1 MADIQA
7 FGSNPAPVEGVGGWL
22 LGQHRGPLT
31 VTDDFSV
38 LDDPVEQQDF
48 TQDCEVQGRPAC
60 ESVLLVQGMYCAA
73 CSDAVES
80 ALAGKPGVL
89 SAQVHAATRRL
100 IVRWDPERVLI
111 SELARAVGAAGYRLL
126 PLQQALSVSQRQ
138 AETRKALWRL
148 FVAGFCM
155 MQVMMYTTPMYVTE
169 PGEIAPDL
177 LHLLRW
183 ACWILSVPVLLF
195 ASGPFFGN
203 AWRDL
208 RRGRIGM
215 DTPVSIGILVTFIAS
230 SGATFDPTGPWGS
243 EIWYDSLTM
252 FVFFLLGG
260 RYLEL
265 KARDRTA
272 GALDALINRLPER
285 CERQQADGAFESIS
299 LKRLQPGDVVRV
311 QAGQA
316 FPGDGLLLSASATV
330 DEALLTGESHPV
342 TRRQG
347 ESLVAGSYNLA
358 GAALM
363 RIERLGR
370 DTRFAQIVQL
380 MERASTEKPRL
391 AQLADRIAAPFLLT
405 VLLAAALSG
414 WWWWQIDPD
423 QAIAVAVAV
432 LIVTCPCALSLATP
446 VAMLASAG
454 ALAKRGVLVR
464 RLQAFEVLAGIDT
477 VVFDKTGTLTRDRLV
492 LSQVLVRPG
501 LAPAQALQQAAP
513 LASASLHPVSRAIAR
528 AAQEQDLALPAFNEV
543 QELPGLGLQAGQGD
557 SLLKLGSARFC
568 GLDEA
573 GLLGA
578 GQAVEGQP
586 CCYLVDAS
594 GWLATFVLDEGVREE
609 AAAVVAQLQA
619 LGLETRLL
627 SGDQAQAA
635 ERVARQLGITQVV
648 AQASPERKL
657 AEVLAL
663 QQQGH
668 RLAMVGDGLN
678 DGPVLAR
685 ADCSFALG
693 HGAPLAQAQSDFV
706 VQSGQLDELV
716 AAIVLARKTLLVVR
730 QNLLW
735 AAVYNLVAV
744 PLALVG
750 WMPPWLAG
758 LGMAASSLLVI
769 GNALRLARPSQSRP
783 V

>member
-1 MADIQA
+1 MADPLA
-7 FGSNPAPVEGVGGWL
+7 LGSNPAPVEGVGGWL

-48 TQDCEVQGRPAC
+48 TQDCEVKGQPAC

-80 ALAGKPGVL
+80 AVVGRPGVL

-100 IVRWDPERVLI
+100 ILRWDPAQVRI
-111 SELARAVGAAGYRLL
+111 SELARAVGDAGYRLL
-126 PLQQALSVSQRQ
+126 PLQQALSVSERQ

-195 ASGPFFGN
+195 ASGPFFAN

-208 RRGRIGM
+208 KRGRIGM
-215 DTPVSIGILVTFIAS
+215 DTPVSIGILVTFVAS
-230 SGATFDPTGPWGS
+230 SGATFDPTGPWGH

-285 CERQQADGAFESIS
+285 CERQQADGSFESIS
-299 LKRLQPGDVVRV
+299 LKRLQVGDIVRV

-316 FPGDGLLLSASATV
+316 FPGDGRLLSAGATV

-391 AQLADRIAAPFLLT
+391 AQLADRIAAPFLVV

-446 VAMLASAG
+446 VAMLAAAG

-492 LSQVLVRPG
+492 LGQILLRPG
-501 LAPAQALQQAAP
+501 LTSRQALELAAP
-513 LASASLHPVSRAIAR
+513 LASVSLHPVSRAVAR
-528 AAQEQDLALPAFNEV
+528 AAEEQGLSLPAFSEV

-568 GLDEA
+568 ALDEA
-573 GLLGA
+573 ALLEA
-578 GQAVEGQP
+578 GRTLADQP

-594 GWLATFVLDEGVREE
+594 GWLATFLLDEGVREE
-609 AAAVVAQLQA
+609 APAVVAELHA

-627 SGDQAQAA
+627 SGDQLQAA
-635 ERVARQLGITQVV
+635 ERVARQLGIQQVV

-663 QQQGH
+663 QEQGH

-685 ADCSFALG
+685 ADSSFALG
-693 HGAPLAQAQSDFV
+693 HGAPLAQAQSDFL

-716 AAIVLARKTLLVVR
+716 EAIRLARKTLAIVR

-735 AAVYNLVAV
+735 AAIYNLVAV
-744 PLALVG
+744 PLALAG

-769 GNALRLARPSQSRP
+769 GNALRLARSPQSRL

>member
-1 MADIQA
+1 MADTPT
-7 FGSNPAPVEGVGGWL
+7 FVSSPAPTQGAGSWL
-22 LGQHRGPLT
+22 LGRHRGPLT

-48 TQDCEVQGRPAC
+48 TQDCEVQGQLAC

-80 ALAGKPGVL
+80 AIAGKPGVL

-100 IVRWDPERVLI
+100 IVRWDPARTRI
-111 SELARAVGAAGYRLL
+111 SELARAVGDAGYRLL
-126 PLQQALSVSQRQ
+126 PLQQALSVSERQ

-195 ASGPFFGN
+195 ASGPFFRS

-208 RRGRIGM
+208 RRGRVGM
-215 DTPVSIGILVTFIAS
+215 DTPVSIGILVTFVAS
-230 SGATFDPTGPWGS
+230 SGATFDPAGPWGS

-285 CERQQADGAFESIS
+285 CERQLADGSFEAVS
-299 LKRLQPGDVVRV
+299 LKRLQLADIVRV

-316 FPGDGLLLSASATV
+316 FPGDGLLLSDGATV

-363 RIERLGR
+363 RVERLGR

-391 AQLADRIAAPFLLT
+391 AQLADRIAAPFLVA

-423 QAIAVAVAV
+423 RAIAVAVAV

-446 VAMLASAG
+446 VAMLAAAG

-464 RLQAFEVLAGIDT
+464 RLQAFEELAGIDT
-477 VVFDKTGTLTRDRLV
+477 VVFDKTGTLTRDRVV
-492 LSQVLVRPG
+492 LRQTMTRADLTAG
-501 LAPAQALQQAAP
+501 QALALAAP
-513 LASASLHPVSRAIAR
+513 LARASLHPVSRAIAR
-528 AAQEQDLALPAFNEV
+528 AAQADGLPEAAFLEV
-543 QELPGLGLQAGQGD
+543 QELPGLGLQSGSDGAM
-557 SLLKLGSARFC
+557 LRLGSATLC

-573 GLLGA
+573 DLLREGR
-578 GQAVEGQP
+578 AVADQP
-586 CCYLVDAS
+586 CAYLADVA
-594 GWLATFVLDEGVREE
+594 GWVATFVLDEGVREE
-609 AAAVVAQLQA
+609 AAAVVARLHA

-627 SGDQAQAA
+627 SGDRAPAA
-635 ERVARQLGITQVV
+635 ERVARQLGIHQVT

-657 AEVLAL
+657 AELLEL
-663 QQQGH
+663 QRQGH

-685 ADCSFALG
+685 ADSSFALG

-716 AAIVLARKTLLVVR
+716 AAIELARKTLLVVR

-735 AAVYNLVAV
+735 AAVYNLIAV
-744 PLALVG
+744 PLALAG

-758 LGMAASSLLVI
+758 LGMAASSLLVM
-769 GNALRLARPSQSRP
+769 GNALRLARVPQSRLT
-783 V
+783 